1 MSERAH
7 IIDIDNLVLTGV
19 DLRHPGRLNTLIEA
33 EVQRALGGSDL
44 LASTGITNNEMGVA
58 SEVARTVVR
67 SLPGGSESV

>member
-1 MSERAH
+1 MSDRAH

-33 EVQRALGGSDL
+33 EVQRVLGGSDL
-44 LASTGITNNEMGVA
+44 LASTGITNDEMGVA

-67 SLPGGSESV
+67 SLQGRTDGV